1 MNIPAEL
8 KYTKDHEW
16 VKIDGDIATVGI
28 TDFAQSELG
37 DIVYVEVDT
46 LDESLDKDAVFGTV
60 EAVKTVSD
68 LFLPLSGEVIE
79 FNEGLEDT
87 PEDVNTDTW
96 YIAMSNHQA
105 WADIFILLAAG
116 HKKIPLLKF
125 FMKKELQWIPII
137 YLVHKTIDMPFLNR
151 HSRAQIQANP
161 ELKKI
166 DFENA
171 KIAAKRFSRNP
182 STAFSFAEGTRFT
195 LQKHS
200 AQESPYSDLLKPKVG
215 ALAIALS
222 GMPQV
227 NTLVDFTVVYATEK
241 RSTWDFLCGNLSR
254 AKVAAKTYALPEN
267 LKNRSFE
274 EEDDYRRDF
283 QTFVDTIWLE
293 KEQTIKDLK
302 L

>member
-1 MNIPAEL
+1 MREISRFFIGVITFFTILIILSFAVTILTIVNIPRIIPNKNL
-8 KYTKDHEW
+8 KVSLGSLSNTM
-16 VKIDGDIATVGI
+16 GSATVASI
-28 TDFAQSELG
+28 TTALRILHKLEWDFQ
-37 DIVYVEVDT
+37 I
-46 LDESLDKDAVFGTV
+46 
-60 EAVKTVSD
+60 
-68 LFLPLSGEVIE
+68 
-79 FNEGLEDT
+79 

-96 YIAMSNHQA
+96 YIAMSNHQT

-116 HKKIPLLKF
+116 HKKIPLIKF

-161 ELKKI
+161 ELKKV

-195 LQKHS
+195 LQKLD
-200 AQESPYSDLLKPKVG
+200 AQESPYSNLLKPKIG

-227 NTLVDFTVVYATEK
+227 DTLVDFTVVYSSEK
-241 RSTWDFLCGNLSR
+241 RSTWDFLCGDLSK
-254 AKVAAKTYALPEN
+254 AKVAVKTYALPEN

-274 EEDDYRRDF
+274 QEDNYKRDF
-283 QTFVDTIWLE
+283 QTFVDAIWLE
-293 KEQTIKDLK
+293 KEQTIKSLK

>member
-1 MNIPAEL
+1 MSEIKRFFIGILTFFTILIILSFAVTLLTIVNIPRIIPNRNL
-8 KYTKDHEW
+8 KVLLGSFSNTM
-16 VKIDGDIATVGI
+16 GSATVASI
-28 TDFAQSELG
+28 TAALKILHKIEWDFQM
-37 DIVYVEVDT
+37 
-46 LDESLDKDAVFGTV
+46 
-60 EAVKTVSD
+60 
-68 LFLPLSGEVIE
+68 
-79 FNEGLEDT
+79 

-96 YIAMSNHQA
+96 YIAMSNHQS

-116 HKKIPLLKF
+116 HQKIPLLKF

-137 YLVHKTIDMPFLNR
+137 YLVHKTVDMPFLNR

-161 ELKKI
+161 ELKKV

-195 LQKHS
+195 EQKH
-200 AQESPYSDLLKPKVG
+200 AEQESPYANLLKPKVG

-222 GMPQV
+222 GMPKV
-227 NTLVDFTVVYATEK
+227 NTLVDFTVVYASKK
-241 RSTWDFLCGNLSR
+241 RSTWDFLCGDLSK
-254 AKVAAKTYALPEN
+254 AKVVAKTYSLPGN

-283 QTFVDTIWLE
+283 QTFVDAIWLE
-293 KEQTIKDLK
+293 KEQAIKGLEF
-302 L
+302 

>member
-1 MNIPAEL
+1 MSEVRRFFIGILTFFAILIILTFAVTLLTIVNIPRIIPNKNL
-8 KYTKDHEW
+8 KVSLGSISNTM
-16 VKIDGDIATVGI
+16 GSATVASI
-28 TDFAQSELG
+28 TTALKILHKLEWDFQ
-37 DIVYVEVDT
+37 I
-46 LDESLDKDAVFGTV
+46 
-60 EAVKTVSD
+60 
-68 LFLPLSGEVIE
+68 
-79 FNEGLEDT
+79 
-87 PEDVNTDTW
+87 PEDVNADTW
-96 YIAMSNHQA
+96 YIAMSNHQS

-227 NTLVDFTVVYATEK
+227 DSLVDFTVVYASKK
-241 RSTWDFLCGNLSR
+241 RSTWDFLCGDLSK
-254 AKVAAKTYALPEN
+254 AKVVAKTYSLPDT

-274 EEDDYRRDF
+274 KEDGFRKNF
-283 QTFVDTIWLE
+283 QKFVDEIWLN

>member
-1 MNIPAEL
+1 MGKLKRFFIGILTFFAILIILSLWLVPLTIINIPRIIPNKNL
-8 KYTKDHEW
+8 KIYLGSISNKM
-16 VKIDGDIATVGI
+16 GSATVACI
-28 TDFAQSELG
+28 TSTLRILHKLEWDFQ
-37 DIVYVEVDT
+37 IP
-46 LDESLDKDAVFGTV
+46 K
-60 EAVKTVSD
+60 
-68 LFLPLSGEVIE
+68 
-79 FNEGLEDT
+79 
-87 PEDVNTDTW
+87 DVNTETW

-116 HKKIPLLKF
+116 HQKIPLIKF

-161 ELKKI
+161 ELKKV

-182 STAFSFAEGTRFT
+182 STAFSFPEGTRFT
-195 LQKHS
+195 LHKHD
-200 AQESPYSDLLKPKVG
+200 AQESPYSNLLKPKIG

-227 NTLVDFTVVYATEK
+227 NTLVDFTVVYSSEK
-241 RSTWDFLCGNLSR
+241 RSTWDFLCGDLSK
-254 AKVAAKTYALPEN
+254 AKVVVKTYALPEN

-274 EEDDYRRDF
+274 EEDNYRRDF
-283 QTFVDTIWLE
+283 QTFVDAIWLE
-293 KEQTIKDLK
+293 KEQMIKSLK

>member
-1 MNIPAEL
+1 MSEVKRFFIGILTFFAILIILTFAVTLLTIVNIPRIIPNKNL
-8 KYTKDHEW
+8 KVSLGSISNTM
-16 VKIDGDIATVGI
+16 GSATVASI
-28 TDFAQSELG
+28 TTALKILHKLEWDFQ
-37 DIVYVEVDT
+37 I
-46 LDESLDKDAVFGTV
+46 
-60 EAVKTVSD
+60 
-68 LFLPLSGEVIE
+68 
-79 FNEGLEDT
+79 

-96 YIAMSNHQA
+96 YIAMSNHQS

-195 LQKHS
+195 LQKHA

-227 NTLVDFTVVYATEK
+227 DSLVDFTVVYASKK
-241 RSTWDFLCGNLSR
+241 RSTWDFLCGDLSK
-254 AKVAAKTYALPEN
+254 AKVVAKTYSLPDT

-274 EEDDYRRDF
+274 KEDGFRKNF
-283 QTFVDTIWLE
+283 QKFVDEIWLN

>member
-1 MNIPAEL
+1 MSEVRRFFIGILTFFAILIILSFAVTLLTIVNIPRIIQN
-8 KYTKDHEW
+8 KK
-16 VKIDGDIATVGI
+16 VKILLGALSNSMGSATVASI
-28 TDFAQSELG
+28 TTALRILHKLEWDFQ
-37 DIVYVEVDT
+37 I
-46 LDESLDKDAVFGTV
+46 
-60 EAVKTVSD
+60 
-68 LFLPLSGEVIE
+68 
-79 FNEGLEDT
+79 

-96 YIAMSNHQA
+96 YIAMSNHQCL
-105 WADIFILLAAG
+105 ADIFILLAAG

-137 YLVHKTIDMPFLNR
+137 YLVHKTVDMPFLNR
-151 HSRAQIQANP
+151 HSRSQIQANP

-171 KIAAKRFSRNP
+171 KKAAKRFSRNP

-195 LQKHS
+195 LQKHA
-200 AQESPYSDLLKPKVG
+200 AQESPYTDLLKPKVG

-227 NTLVDFTVVYATEK
+227 DTLVDFTVVYSSQK
-241 RSTWDFLCGNLSR
+241 RSTWDFLCGDLSK
-254 AKVAAKTYALPEN
+254 AKVVAKTYSLPEN

-274 EEDDYRRDF
+274 EEDDYRRNF
-283 QTFVDTIWLE
+283 QKFVDAIWL
-293 KEQTIKDLK
+293 KKQQTIKDLK

>member
-1 MNIPAEL
+1 MSEVRRFFIGILTFFAILIILTFAVTLLTIVNIPRIIPNKNL
-8 KYTKDHEW
+8 KVSLGSISNTM
-16 VKIDGDIATVGI
+16 GSATVASI
-28 TDFAQSELG
+28 TTALR
-37 DIVYVEVDT
+37 I
-46 LDESLDKDAVFGTV
+46 LHK
-60 EAVKTVSD
+60 
-68 LFLPLSGEVIE
+68 
-79 FNEGLEDT
+79 LEWNFQI

-96 YIAMSNHQA
+96 YIAMSNHQS

-137 YLVHKTIDMPFLNR
+137 YLVHKTVDMPFLNR

-161 ELKKI
+161 ELKKV

-195 LQKHS
+195 LKKHA
-200 AQESPYSDLLKPKVG
+200 AQESSYADLLKPKVG

-227 NTLVDFTVVYATEK
+227 NTLVDFTVVYASKK
-241 RSTWDFLCGNLSR
+241 RSTWDFLCGDLSE
-254 AKVAAKTYALPEN
+254 AKVVAKTYALPEN

-293 KEQTIKDLK
+293 KQETIKDLK
-302 L
+302 F

>member
-1 MNIPAEL
+1 MSEVRKFFIGILTFFAILIILTFAVTLLTIVNIPRIIPNKNL
-8 KYTKDHEW
+8 KVSLGSISNTM
-16 VKIDGDIATVGI
+16 GSATVASI
-28 TDFAQSELG
+28 TTALKILHKLEWDFQ
-37 DIVYVEVDT
+37 I
-46 LDESLDKDAVFGTV
+46 
-60 EAVKTVSD
+60 
-68 LFLPLSGEVIE
+68 
-79 FNEGLEDT
+79 
-87 PEDVNTDTW
+87 PEDVNADTW
-96 YIAMSNHQA
+96 YIAMSNHQS

-274 EEDDYRRDF
+274 EDDDYRRSF
-283 QTFVDTIWLE
+283 QTFVDAIWLE
-293 KEQTIKDLK
+293 KQQTIKDLK
-302 L
+302 F

>member
-1 MNIPAEL
+1 MSEIKRFFIGILTFFSILIILSFAVTLLTIVNIPRIIPNRNL
-8 KYTKDHEW
+8 KVLLGSFSNTM
-16 VKIDGDIATVGI
+16 GSATVASI
-28 TDFAQSELG
+28 TAALKILHKIEWDFQM
-37 DIVYVEVDT
+37 
-46 LDESLDKDAVFGTV
+46 
-60 EAVKTVSD
+60 
-68 LFLPLSGEVIE
+68 
-79 FNEGLEDT
+79 

-96 YIAMSNHQA
+96 YIAMSNHQS

-116 HKKIPLLKF
+116 HQKIPLLKF

-137 YLVHKTIDMPFLNR
+137 YLVHKTVDMPFLNR

-161 ELKKI
+161 ELKKV

-195 LQKHS
+195 GQKH
-200 AQESPYSDLLKPKVG
+200 AEQESPYTNLLKPKVG

-227 NTLVDFTVVYATEK
+227 NTLVDFTVVYASKK
-241 RSTWDFLCGNLSR
+241 RSTWDFLCGDLSK
-254 AKVAAKTYALPEN
+254 AKVVAKTYSLPEN

-283 QTFVDTIWLE
+283 QTFVDAIWLE
-293 KEQTIKDLK
+293 KEQAIKGLEF
-302 L
+302 

>member
-1 MNIPAEL
+1 MSEIKRFFIGILTFFTILIILSFAVTLLTIVNIPRIIPNRNL
-8 KYTKDHEW
+8 KVLLGSFSNTM
-16 VKIDGDIATVGI
+16 GSATVASI
-28 TDFAQSELG
+28 TAALKILHKIEWDFQ
-37 DIVYVEVDT
+37 I
-46 LDESLDKDAVFGTV
+46 
-60 EAVKTVSD
+60 
-68 LFLPLSGEVIE
+68 
-79 FNEGLEDT
+79 

-96 YIAMSNHQA
+96 YIAMSNHQS

-116 HKKIPLLKF
+116 HQKIPLLKF

-137 YLVHKTIDMPFLNR
+137 YLVHKTVDMPFLNR
-151 HSRAQIQANP
+151 HSRAQIQSNP
-161 ELKKI
+161 ELKKV

-195 LQKHS
+195 EQKH
-200 AQESPYSDLLKPKVG
+200 AEQESPYANLLKPKVG

-227 NTLVDFTVVYATEK
+227 NTLVDFTVVYASKK
-241 RSTWDFLCGNLSR
+241 RSTWDFLCGDLSK
-254 AKVAAKTYALPEN
+254 AKVVAKTYSLPEN

-283 QTFVDTIWLE
+283 QTFVDAIWLE
-293 KEQTIKDLK
+293 KEQVIKGLEF
-302 L
+302 

>member
-1 MNIPAEL
+1 MSEVRRFFIGILTFFAILIILTFAVTLLTIVNIPRIIPNKNL
-8 KYTKDHEW
+8 KVSLGSISNTM
-16 VKIDGDIATVGI
+16 GSATVASI
-28 TDFAQSELG
+28 TTALKILHKLEWDFQ
-37 DIVYVEVDT
+37 I
-46 LDESLDKDAVFGTV
+46 
-60 EAVKTVSD
+60 
-68 LFLPLSGEVIE
+68 
-79 FNEGLEDT
+79 
-87 PEDVNTDTW
+87 PEDVNADTW
-96 YIAMSNHQA
+96 YIAMSNHQS

-166 DFENA
+166 DFKNA

-254 AKVAAKTYALPEN
+254 AKVVAKAYALPEN

-283 QTFVDTIWLE
+283 QTFIDAIWLE
-293 KEQTIKDLK
+293 KQETIKGLK
-302 L
+302 F

>member
-1 MNIPAEL
+1 MSEIKRFFIGILTFFSILIILSFAVTLLTIVNIPRIIPNRNL
-8 KYTKDHEW
+8 KVLLGSFSNTM
-16 VKIDGDIATVGI
+16 GSATVASI
-28 TDFAQSELG
+28 TAALKILHKIEWDFQM
-37 DIVYVEVDT
+37 
-46 LDESLDKDAVFGTV
+46 
-60 EAVKTVSD
+60 
-68 LFLPLSGEVIE
+68 
-79 FNEGLEDT
+79 

-96 YIAMSNHQA
+96 YIAMSNHQS

-116 HKKIPLLKF
+116 HQKIPLLKF

-137 YLVHKTIDMPFLNR
+137 YLVHKTVDMPFLNR
-151 HSRAQIQANP
+151 HSRAQIQSNP
-161 ELKKI
+161 ELKKV

-195 LQKHS
+195 GQKH
-200 AQESPYSDLLKPKVG
+200 AEQESPYTNLLKPKVG

-227 NTLVDFTVVYATEK
+227 NTLVDFTVVYASKK
-241 RSTWDFLCGNLSR
+241 RSTWDFLCGDLSK
-254 AKVAAKTYALPEN
+254 AKVVAKTYSLPEN

-283 QTFVDTIWLE
+283 QTFVDAIWLE
-293 KEQTIKDLK
+293 KEQVIKGLEF
-302 L
+302 

>member
-1 MNIPAEL
+1 MTELRRFLIGILTFFAILIILSVAVTLLTIVNIPRVIPNKNL
-8 KYTKDHEW
+8 K
-16 VKIDGDIATVGI
+16 VSLGSLSNSMGSATVASI
-28 TDFAQSELG
+28 TAALRILHKLEWDFQ
-37 DIVYVEVDT
+37 IP
-46 LDESLDKDAVFGTV
+46 K
-60 EAVKTVSD
+60 
-68 LFLPLSGEVIE
+68 
-79 FNEGLEDT
+79 
-87 PEDVNTDTW
+87 DVNTDTW
-96 YIAMSNHQA
+96 YLAISNHQS

-161 ELKKI
+161 ELRKV

-182 STAFSFAEGTRFT
+182 STAFSFLEGTRFSR
-195 LQKHS
+195 QKH
-200 AQESPYSDLLKPKVG
+200 AVQESPYTNLLKPKVG

-227 NTLVDFTVVYATEK
+227 NALVDFTVVYATEK
-241 RSTWDFLCGNLSR
+241 RSTWDFLCGELSK
-254 AKVAAKTYALPEN
+254 AKVVTKTYTLPEK

-274 EEDDYRRDF
+274 EDDDYRKSF
-283 QTFVDTIWLE
+283 QTFVNAIWLE

-302 L
+302 F